1 MKQIIL
7 DIFTIIFDDCENFII
22 SISNFD
28 SIHNIS
34 SYNYQI
40 PTPSISEA
48 IPGRHNEQFSFN

>member
-7 DIFTIIFDDCENFII
+7 DIFTFIFDDYENFII
-22 SISNFD
+22 SILKFD

-40 PTPSISEA
+40 PTPAICEA
-48 IPGRHNEQFSFN
+48 IPGRHNE